1 MKLKK
6 LLALCLCLLFAVSVF
21 AACKNN
27 TDADEDI
34 SGNQDGTSVE
44 LYTTP
49 YDASDWSEF
58 DALVAEIKAETDFV
72 KREELMHK
80 AEDILIV
87 VQVNG
92 KVRARINIDPSLDDE
107 SVKQAALANEAI
119 VKYLEDKSVKKVIY
133 VKGRLVNIV
142 AA

>member
-1 MKLKK
+1 MELLNAVAKETGTDETSIALRYEIYNAVILMLYPITPHICFKLYE
-6 LLALCLCLLFAVSVF
+6 LL
-21 AACKNN
+21 
-27 TDADEDI
+27 
-34 SGNQDGTSVE
+34 GNEGEID
-44 LYTTP
+44 
-49 YDASDWSEF
+49 DASWPKADP
-58 DALVAEIKAETDFV
+58 DAL
-72 KREELMHK
+72 K

-92 KVRARINIDPSLDDE
+92 KVRARINVDPTLDDE